1 VCALPVPAADLA
13 AAINT
18 GEYRPGLAPPGPLL
32 AAALG
37 DYVLVIAWAGGPPP
51 GGSLPEGF
59 VPGGVLPTSLPGRS
73 PAPPPREMAPLPRRQ
88 RQVLALTA
96 AGCTAAQI
104 ARRLAIAPRTVQF
117 HLSALRR
124 RLGAAS
130 LAELTARAAALGL
143 LTPDPPGPG

>member
-1 VCALPVPAADLA
+1 MCALPAPAADLA

-37 DYVLVIAWAGGPPP
+37 DYVLVIAWAGDLPPGASLPGGGPAFHSPPP
-51 GGSLPEGF
+51 GEW
-59 VPGGVLPTSLPGRS
+59 T
-73 PAPPPREMAPLPRRQ
+73 PLPRRQ
-88 RQVLALTA
+88 HQVLALIA

-104 ARRLAIAPRTVQF
+104 ARRLAIAPRTVHF

-143 LTPDPPGPG
+143 LPPDPPGPV